1 MKVALTP
8 DEIPLR
14 FKEAWNARNAEW
26 IAQLFEDEA
35 DFVNVVGI
43 WWEKKDDIREAHDY
57 GLKVIFH
64 QSTLKLGKVKVKML
78 AEDIAVIH
86 ARMRLSGQTLK
97 GSPTGIRQN
106 LFLFVV
112 RKSGDRWICVSAQNT
127 DIVAGAETNMRD
139 EQGNLVPID
148 YRKV

>member
-8 DEIPLR
+8 DEIPLL

-86 ARMRLSGQTLK
+86 ARMRLSRSEEHTSELQ
-97 GSPTGIRQN
+97 SREN
-106 LFLFVV
+106 L
-112 RKSGDRWICVSAQNT
+112 
-127 DIVAGAETNMRD
+127 
-139 EQGNLVPID
+139 
-148 YRKV
+148 